1 MGPLTGMGGAAG
13 WGVGEGGREPA
24 KIRDAAREFEAVLI
38 EQMLRGARA
47 AGSGEWMG
55 EDQTGSALSEMA
67 EQQFARALSA
77 GGGLGLAKLVMAGL
91 EQRPGAGVTDEDR

>member
-1 MGPLTGMGGAAG
+1 M
-13 WGVGEGGREPA
+13 GVGGVGALGTGETGRDPS

-77 GGGLGLAKLVMAGL
+77 GGGLGLAKLVVAGL
-91 EQRPGAGVTDEDR
+91 ERQPGAGVTGEDR

>member
-1 MGPLTGMGGAAG
+1 MNSLRIESALTGADAT
-13 WGVGEGGREPA
+13 REPQ
-24 KIRDAAREFEAVLI
+24 KIRDAAREFESLLL
-38 EQMLRGARA
+38 EQMLRSARA

-77 GGGLGLAKLVMAGL
+77 GGGLGLAKMVVEGL
-91 EQRPGAGVTDEDR
+91 ERKPPTVMQDENRQQ